1 MLCLLLLLGSVLH
14 VEAQQVTFFES
25 FDETDEGELPEGWT
39 SWQNGGGAA
48 QIHWSVWKYNQ
59 FGVEKYVIS
68 NAEPGREDMTDDDWL
83 ITPQIT
89 PAEGDYLM
97 FNTRRSFFETGD
109 MFYIYVSTTTNKAPD
124 AFTETLATFTEAD
137 LPQSLDP
144 VNGKIRL
151 DLSAYAGIPIYISF
165 VHSANVGPEAESGIW
180 LIDDVEVRPTQEAYI
195 DDTYFRQATSPPQ
208 PPVKLGDVAFPGI
221 LEYVV
226 NGDYGTVDLSS
237 ITFTTEGTT
246 DVSLIKEVKVYYT
259 TEEYVVIEDIIAGL
273 VPLFGSLENP
283 SETFEITGDVSMEIG
298 SVHFFWIVYVL
309 DDTRQLAFP
318 YPQIDITFEKYIADG
333 QEYIPS
339 VNTYFGAIDVVPPE
353 VVNDNFADAIEITP
367 SVTEYGSSTYPAT
380 YEPEYDALAY
390 CQNTGFEMVH
400 SVWWYFIAP
409 GDGLITAD
417 LSASRFNSILTFFDE
432 NMSQVACNDDI
443 NDNQQQ
449 SLISDFPVT
458 AGQKIYVRISDTGG
472 FGGTSY
478 HEAGVAIMNFRFATP
493 VGVEDDYKAIQ
504 VSAPYPN
511 PASASASIDLEMQKP
526 GDVAIDILNMLGEK
540 VYGLRDRYTAGKH
553 RVTLDAST
561 LASGAYLI
569 RVVTNGANT
578 TRKLIVTR

>member
-1 MLCLLLLLGSVLH
+1 MLSVQ
-14 VEAQQVTFFES
+14 AQQVTFFES
-25 FDETDEGELPEGWT
+25 FDDTDEGELPEGWT

-48 QIHWSVWKYNQ
+48 QMYWSVWKYNQ
-59 FGVEKYVIS
+59 FGVEKYAIS
-68 NAEPGREDMTDDDWL
+68 NSEPGREGMEDEDWL

-109 MFYIYVSTTTNKAPD
+109 MFYIKISTTTNKAPD
-124 AFTETLATFTEAD
+124 AFTSTLVTFTEAE
-137 LPQSLDP
+137 LPVSLDP

-151 DLSAYAGIPIYISF
+151 DLSEYAGIPIYIAF
-165 VHSANVGPEAESGIW
+165 IHSANVGPDAESGIW
-180 LIDDVEVRPTQEAYI
+180 LIDDVEVRPVQEAYI

-221 LEYVV
+221 LEFVV

-237 ITFTTEGTT
+237 ITFTTQGTT

-259 TEEYVVIEDIIAGL
+259 TEEYVVIEDIVAGL

-283 SETFEITGDVSMEIG
+283 SETFEVTGEVSMELG
-298 SVHFFWIVYVL
+298 SLHFFWIVYVL
-309 DDTRQLAFP
+309 DDTRELTFP
-318 YPQIDITFEKYIADG
+318 YPQIDITFEKYTASG

-339 VNTYFGAIDVVPPE
+339 VTTYFGAIDVVPPT
-353 VVNDNFADAIEITP
+353 VVNDNFADAIEIKP
-367 SVTEYGSSTYPAT
+367 AVTEYGSSTYPAT
-380 YEPEYDALAY
+380 YEPDHDAIAY

-409 GDGLITAD
+409 GNGLVTAD
-417 LSASRFNSILTFFDE
+417 LSKSRFNSIVTFFDE

-449 SLISDFPVT
+449 SLIADYPIS
-458 AGQKIYVRISDTGG
+458 AGQKIYVRVSDPGG

-478 HEAGVAIMNFRFATP
+478 HDAGVVIMNFTYTVP
-493 VGVEDDYKAIQ
+493 LGVEDEHEAIQ
-504 VSAPYPN
+504 VSPPYPN
-511 PASASASIDLEMQKP
+511 PTTSQTSFELEMQQP
-526 GDVAIDILNMLGEK
+526 GEVTIDVQNMLGEK
-540 VYGLRDRYTAGKH
+540 VYVHNDRYTSGKH
-553 RVTLDAST
+553 TVTLDASV
-561 LASGAYLI
+561 LVAGAYLI
-569 RVVTNGANT
+569 RVETNGINA